1 MSRWDAERTP
11 SWAGRG
17 VLALTLLALVLVAIV
32 PLALV
37 AGVVVMVLG
46 HAAGGLALFGASVL
60 AAVAAV
66 ALAGVTGMRHLR
78 KVITRG
84 IRITP
89 LDGSQDDGVAPVADG
104 NYSNVVHLDRSEYT
118 EVR

>member
-32 PLALV
+32 PLALL

-78 KVITRG
+78 TVITRG
-84 IRITP
+84 IRIMP
-89 LDGSQDDGVAPVADG
+89 LDGSQDAGAAPATDGD
-104 NYSNVVHLDRSEYT
+104 YSNVVHLDRSEYT